1 MHAYLAPPVTFFA
14 VAVIALCASTPIPS
28 VMPF

>member
-14 VAVIALCASTPIPS
+14 VALVALCAATPLPQTL
-28 VMPF
+28 PF